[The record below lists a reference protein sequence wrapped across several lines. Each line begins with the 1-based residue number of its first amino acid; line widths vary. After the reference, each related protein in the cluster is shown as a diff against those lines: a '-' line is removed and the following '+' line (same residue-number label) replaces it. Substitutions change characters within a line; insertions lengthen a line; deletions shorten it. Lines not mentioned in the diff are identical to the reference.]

1 MFGTAFYSLFL
12 SFAVICHS
20 AGWSLTTGDLQSP
33 MISFLAFVLIIFS
46 KNSLLSFTNFIKGKP
61 AEALLACRAVHCRAG
76 CRVALRGVR
85 GRCRRRNNFTLP
97 CTNNLPHN
105 CQLA

>member
-61 AEALLACRAVHCRAG
+61 AEALLACRAVACRA
-76 CRVALRGVR
+76 
-85 GRCRRRNNFTLP
+85 LP
-97 CTNNLPHN
+97 CRLQGSAARRARAVPQTK
-105 CQLA
+105 